1 MTKLRQPASCVSSVP
16 KADIDA
22 LGLLGAIIG
31 ELGEIAASMA
41 VNIESSDTIDS
52 IVALTEAL
60 RCTTKSLQQATDK
73 LLERSGAA

>member
-1 MTKLRQPASCVSSVP
+1 MTESRQPVSRGASVP

-41 VNIESSDTIDS
+41 ANIEPSDAIDS
-52 IVALTEAL
+52 IVALTESL
-60 RCTTKSLQQATDK
+60 RRATTLLRHASDK
-73 LLERSGAA
+73 LLDRSGAA

>member
-1 MTKLRQPASCVSSVP
+1 MTTSCQPASHGSSVP
-16 KADIDA
+16 SADIDA

-31 ELGEIAASMA
+31 ELGEIAVSMA

-60 RCTTKSLQQATDK
+60 RTATKSLQQATDK
-73 LLERSGAA
+73 LLDQSGAA